1 MTRAPLAALVVAL
14 ALVPAGA
21 QSPAGRIA
29 LAPCE
34 VGGAAA
40 RCGTVTVFEDRA
52 ARAGRTIDLKV
63 IVLGATGSP
72 VGDPVVWL
80 TGGPGS
86 AATASAAGLARR
98 TDLREHHDIV
108 MVDQRGTGAS
118 NPLRCRLYD
127 PEDPQQYLGD
137 FMPLDRVRACRA
149 ALETIADLRLYT
161 TPLAAD
167 DLDDVRAALGYDRV
181 IVQGS
186 SYGTRVA
193 LVYARR
199 HPSRVGRMVLTGV
212 VPTYYHQPVA
222 YATESQKALDG
233 LFADC
238 EADAACARA
247 FPDLAR
253 EFAAVVA
260 RVTEGPVRA
269 GAVMEGP
276 AAHPLTMS
284 RGALAETVRYMLYTP
299 ADAAELPAHIHAAFA
314 GNFLPFARQLIARRR
329 GYESVFDGMFLSVS
343 CAEDLPGHDRAAAR
357 ASVGT
362 TFLEDYRVRQQAD
375 ACELWPAGD
384 LPPDF
389 FTPVRATAPTLIV
402 SGQYDPVTGPAWGDA
417 AARDLPDSRHVVVPH
432 GGHGFAGLEHAR
444 CVSTIVK
451 AFVDGTAP
459 ADLDT
464 ACLATI
470 RRPPFSTALPAR

>member
-1 MTRAPLAALVVAL
+1 MTRATLATIVVAL
-14 ALVPAGA
+14 ACIPAGA
-21 QSPAGRIA
+21 RPAGPIA
-29 LAPCE
+29 LAPCD
-34 VGGAAA
+34 VGGDAA
-40 RCGTVTVFEDRA
+40 RCGTLAVFENRE

-63 IVLGATGSP
+63 IVLDATGTP
-72 VGDPVVWL
+72 VGDPIVWL

-86 AATASAAGLARR
+86 AATESAAGLARR
-98 TDLREHHDIV
+98 VDLREHHDIV

-127 PEDPQQYLGD
+127 PDDPQQFLGD
-137 FMPLDRVRACRA
+137 FLPLDRVRACRA
-149 ALETIADLRLYT
+149 ELEATADLRLYT
-161 TPLAAD
+161 TPVAAD
-167 DLDDVRAALGYDRV
+167 DLDDVRAALGYERI

-212 VPTYYHQPVA
+212 VPTFYHQPVP
-222 YATESQKALDG
+222 YAAESQKALDG

-247 FPDLAR
+247 FPDLGE
-253 EFAAVVA
+253 EFAAVLA
-260 RVTEGPVRA
+260 RVTDGPVRA
-269 GAVMEGP
+269 GVVVEGA
-276 AAHPLTMS
+276 AAHPLALS
-284 RGALAETVRYMLYTP
+284 LGAFAETVRYMLYTP
-299 ADAAELPAHIHAAFA
+299 SDAAQLPAHIHAAFE
-314 GNFLPFARQLIARRR
+314 GDFLPFARQLIARRR
-329 GYESVFDGMFLSVS
+329 GYGSIFDGMFLSVS
-343 CAEDLPGHDRAAAR
+343 CSEDIPGRDTAAAK

-362 TFLEDYRVRQQAD
+362 TFLGDYRVRQQAD

-389 FTPVRATAPTLIV
+389 FAPVRSTAPALV
-402 SGQYDPVTGPAWGDA
+402 LSGQYDPVTGPRWGDA
-417 AARDLPDSRHVVVPH
+417 AARDIANSRHIVVPH
-432 GGHGFAGLEHAR
+432 GGHGFAGLENAR
-444 CVSTIVK
+444 CVNTIVK

-464 ACLATI
+464 SCIATI
-470 RRPPFSTALPAR
+470 RRRPFPTALDAR